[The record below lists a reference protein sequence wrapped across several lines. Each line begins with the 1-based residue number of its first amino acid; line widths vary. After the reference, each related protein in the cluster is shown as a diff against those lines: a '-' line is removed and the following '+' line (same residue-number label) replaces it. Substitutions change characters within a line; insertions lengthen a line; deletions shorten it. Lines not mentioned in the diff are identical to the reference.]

1 LEKPVAGQGTSA
13 VPAAQ
18 RQTDV
23 TYRRDSDG
31 RVYYAVSDRKSG
43 QEIYEVPAKVLRD
56 VGQGI
61 EDYLKAQQSSAT
73 PQLKIK
79 A

>member
-1 LEKPVAGQGTSA
+1 
-13 VPAAQ
+13 
-18 RQTDV
+18 
-23 TYRRDSDG
+23 
-31 RVYYAVSDRKSG
+31 VSDRKSG